1 MGHHVSKSA
10 LKKTAPDV
18 DSNDIKEKKSRKELL
33 RCLDNMDKQLEL
45 FVNDLHDASSDN
57 RSNKVI
63 PLRKETYKPAIF
75 DKDL

>member
-1 MGHHVSKSA
+1 MGHRVSKSA

-18 DSNDIKEKKSRKELL
+18 DSNGINEKSRKELL

-45 FVNDLHDASSDN
+45 FMNELHDKRREK
-57 RSNKVI
+57 RSNKI
-63 PLRKETYKPAIF
+63 TPTYYDVNKNAIF